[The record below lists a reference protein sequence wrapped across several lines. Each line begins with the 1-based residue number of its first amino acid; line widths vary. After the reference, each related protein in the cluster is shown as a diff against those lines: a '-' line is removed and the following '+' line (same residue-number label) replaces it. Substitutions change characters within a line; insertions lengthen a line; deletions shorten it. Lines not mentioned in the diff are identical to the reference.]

1 LVLAFC
7 LQTVNQKKLE
17 KAEQKIREKQEKRAQ
32 QETMTKAPQCVF
44 DRYSHRQL
52 LFFLIRYQPNSASAS
67 QQSSRRDN
75 KMESSGT
82 NKSYDIRIE
91 NFDVSFGDK

>member
-1 LVLAFC
+1 MN
-7 LQTVNQKKLE
+7 T
-17 KAEQKIREKQEKRAQ
+17 
-32 QETMTKAPQCVF
+32 
-44 DRYSHRQL
+44 
-52 LFFLIRYQPNSASAS
+52 ASAS

-91 NFDVSFGDK
+91 NFDVAFGEKYDDVCLSFL